1 MTEPV
6 YVYNPLERR
15 TYEAIAYNA
24 VGRGSEENTYPAYGL
39 VHSTGNSGWSV
50 GLVQWD
56 FGQPNRGHKVQPM
69 LDGHQAWAQPDQRFT
84 QQEIDSL
91 STRLQTR
98 GQVGNALTA
107 DEQSR
112 LNAYLR
118 SDPGR
123 EFVESLNREQ
133 IDRKWT
139 NVGEPLSEIPWLQRL
154 SARDPQQAAEI
165 VAMTSKLYN
174 QNENRGGQL
183 IRHLQQQEITSDQT
197 YAWIGNDGVRGLN
210 PAATAA
216 IRSGRD
222 AALSGIRLMNELEMS
237 DGQLGRL
244 WREQVHDNANVGLNQ
259 DFNTNPT
266 VQLFDAMMRNPGA
279 GARIFDAIDERAA
292 ATPVVI
298 QGIND
303 LARLEISRTEL
314 NRQGELSVRT
324 PEGTDRRLTADG
336 WTLPPDQQIDT
347 PQRLHGPRQID
358 QQDHTTPGAR
368 QMPAHGALHDTTNH
382 GFATNERSSPP
393 SKPDLLD
400 NPSHPNH
407 AMYATLLKVVHDRD
421 QEQGRAPDELS
432 HRLAGA
438 LTEQAL
444 MRGMTN
450 IGAAKFSD
458 DGRIVAM
465 TDTPNMTAEW
475 AKTAVGNTGE
485 LVGRSLAESSDG
497 ARHLNHQIELS
508 KTQAIAQNTQTLD
521 DPSPKGPKV

>member
-1 MTEPV
+1 M
-6 YVYNPLERR
+6 
-15 TYEAIAYNA
+15 
-24 VGRGSEENTYPAYGL
+24 NTYPAYGL

-69 LDGHQAWAQPDQRFT
+69 LDGYQAWAQPDQRFT

-98 GQVGNALTA
+98 GQIGNALTEN
-107 DEQSR
+107 EQSR

-133 IDRKWT
+133 IERKWT
-139 NVGEPLSEIPWLQRL
+139 NVGQPLSEIPWLQRL
-154 SARDPQQAAEI
+154 SARDPQEAAEI

-183 IRHLQQQEITSDQT
+183 IRHLQQQEITSDQN

-279 GARIFDAIDERAA
+279 GTRIFDTIDDRAA

-324 PEGTDRRLTADG
+324 PDGTDRRLTADG
-336 WTLPPDQQIDT
+336 WTLPPGQQIYT
-347 PQRLHGPRQID
+347 PPPSQGPRQID

-368 QMPAHGALHDTTNH
+368 LIPTRGVPIGATDSELETSARSNSSSAPA
-382 GFATNERSSPP
+382 
-393 SKPDLLD
+393 LLD
-400 NPSHPNH
+400 DPSHPNH
-407 AMYATLLKVVHDRD
+407 AMYAALLKVVHDRD
-421 QEQGRAPDELS
+421 REQARTPDELS
-432 HRLAGA
+432 NRLAGA

-444 MRGMTN
+444 MRGLTN
-450 IGAAKFSD
+450 IGAAKFSN

-465 TDTPNMTAEW
+465 TDTPNMSAEW
-475 AKTAVGNTGE
+475 AKTAVGNTDE

-497 ARHLNHQIELS
+497 ARQLNHQIELS
-508 KTQAIAQNTQTLD
+508 QARTIAQNTQTPD
-521 DPSPKGPKV
+521 DPIPKGPKV